1 MAMFNKGKSEEMDTP
16 QSFDTNA
23 IDRIAEG
30 TVLEGSVNSAR
41 SIRVDG
47 RVKGS
52 VVCAGRVVVGKTG
65 VIEGEI
71 ECDSADIEGTLNSTI
86 KVNGMLELRPTAIL
100 NGEIRV
106 SKISVDPG
114 AQLNGN
120 IDMGGT
126 VKSIV
131 SNDNKSDTVVEKTA

>member
-1 MAMFNKGKSEEMDTP
+1 MFNKGKSEEMDTP

-47 RVKGS
+47 KVKGS
-52 VVCAGRVVVGKTG
+52 VVCTGRVVVGKTG
-65 VIEGEI
+65 VIDGEI

-131 SNDNKSDTVVEKTA
+131 TGSNKSDTIVEKTA

>member
-1 MAMFNKGKSEEMDTP
+1 MFNKGKSEEMDTP
-16 QSFDTNA
+16 QSFDTNT

-30 TVLEGSVNSAR
+30 TLLEGSVTSAR

-47 RVKGS
+47 RINGS
-52 VVCAGRVVVGKTG
+52 VICAGRVVVGKTG
-65 VIEGEI
+65 VIDGEI

-86 KVNGMLELRPTAIL
+86 TVNGMLELRPTAIL

-131 SNDNKSDTVVEKTA
+131 TGSNKSDTIVEKTA

>member
-47 RVKGS
+47 KVKGS
-52 VVCAGRVVVGKTG
+52 VVCTGRVVVGKTG
-65 VIEGEI
+65 VIDGEI

>member
-1 MAMFNKGKSEEMDTP
+1 V
-16 QSFDTNA
+16 
-23 IDRIAEG
+23 ID
-30 TVLEGSVNSAR
+30 
-41 SIRVDG
+41 
-47 RVKGS
+47 
-52 VVCAGRVVVGKTG
+52 
-65 VIEGEI
+65 GEI

-86 KVNGMLELRPTAIL
+86 TVNGMLELRPTAIL

-131 SNDNKSDTVVEKTA
+131 TGSNKSDTIVEKTA

>member
-1 MAMFNKGKSEEMDTP
+1 MFNKGKSDEMETP
-16 QSFDTNA
+16 QTFDTNA

-41 SIRVDG
+41 SIRIDG

-52 VVCAGRVVVGKTG
+52 IVCGGRVVVGKIG
-65 VIEGEI
+65 VVDGEI

-86 KVNGMLELRPTAIL
+86 QVNGLLELRPTAIL
-100 NGEIRV
+100 NGEIKV
-106 SKISVDPG
+106 SKISVEAG

-126 VKSIV
+126 VKSI
-131 SNDNKSDTVVEKTA
+131 SGTENKSETVVEKTA

>member
-1 MAMFNKGKSEEMDTP
+1 MFNKGKSEEMDTP

-47 RVKGS
+47 KVKGS

-65 VIEGEI
+65 VIDGEI

-86 KVNGMLELRPTAIL
+86 KVNGMLELRPTAI
-100 NGEIRV
+100 
-106 SKISVDPG
+106 
-114 AQLNGN
+114 
-120 IDMGGT
+120 
-126 VKSIV
+126 
-131 SNDNKSDTVVEKTA
+131 

>member
-1 MAMFNKGKSEEMDTP
+1 MFNKGKSDEMETP
-16 QSFDTNA
+16 QTFDTNA

-41 SIRVDG
+41 SIRIDG

-52 VVCAGRVVVGKTG
+52 IVCGGRVVVGKTG
-65 VIEGEI
+65 VVDGEI

-86 KVNGMLELRPTAIL
+86 QVNGLLELRPTAIL
-100 NGEIRV
+100 NGEIKV
-106 SKISVDPG
+106 SKISVEAG

-126 VKSIV
+126 VKSI
-131 SNDNKSDTVVEKTA
+131 SGTENKSETVVEKTA

>member
-1 MAMFNKGKSEEMDTP
+1 MFNKGKSEEMDTP

-47 RVKGS
+47 KVKGS
-52 VVCAGRVVVGKTG
+52 VVCTGRVVVGKTG
-65 VIEGEI
+65 VIDGEI